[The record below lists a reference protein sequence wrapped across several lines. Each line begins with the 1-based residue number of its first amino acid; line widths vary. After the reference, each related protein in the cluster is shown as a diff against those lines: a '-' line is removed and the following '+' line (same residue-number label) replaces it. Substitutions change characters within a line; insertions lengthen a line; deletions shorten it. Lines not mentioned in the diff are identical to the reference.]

1 MRTASPIYDGDSEND
16 LPFDIESGQ
25 INSQPSNGR
34 VLDRNEMATPR
45 RRSASAS
52 PRNSQRK
59 VKFQEL

>member
-1 MRTASPIYDGDSEND
+1 MRTASPIHDSDSEND

-34 VLDRNEMATPR
+34 VLDRNETATPR

-59 VKFQEL
+59 VKS